1 MKTTKVIFEHYLNNK
16 INNEINI
23 VYLVDLWKKSKT
35 IRGLG
40 TWIRTQKKEKFNELY
55 KIWKSQNESR

>member
-16 INNEINI
+16 STNETNI
-23 VYLVDLWKKSKT
+23 ACLIDLWKKSKT

-40 TWIRTQKKEKFNELY
+40 TWIRTQKKDEFDKLY